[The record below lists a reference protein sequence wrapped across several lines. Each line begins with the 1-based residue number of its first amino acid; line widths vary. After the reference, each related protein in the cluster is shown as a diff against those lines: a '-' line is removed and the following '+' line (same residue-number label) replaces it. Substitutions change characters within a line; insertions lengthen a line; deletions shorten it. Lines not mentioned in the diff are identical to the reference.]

1 VRFLIDAQLPPRLA
15 TWLEAR
21 GHDAIH
27 VFDLDKLTSDDSL
40 IWQVA
45 ASTSAVIVTKDKDFV
60 RFRHQSAGP
69 QILHIQIANCS
80 NSQLIDAISAK
91 WESIMLELEAC
102 EPVVMLARSID

>member
-1 VRFLIDAQLPPRLA
+1 VRFLIDAQLPPRVA

-60 RFRHQSAGP
+60 RFRQQSAGP

-80 NSQLIDAISAK
+80 NSQLIDAFSAK
-91 WESIMLELEAC
+91 WDDILLELEAC
-102 EPVVMLARSID
+102 EPVVVLSR